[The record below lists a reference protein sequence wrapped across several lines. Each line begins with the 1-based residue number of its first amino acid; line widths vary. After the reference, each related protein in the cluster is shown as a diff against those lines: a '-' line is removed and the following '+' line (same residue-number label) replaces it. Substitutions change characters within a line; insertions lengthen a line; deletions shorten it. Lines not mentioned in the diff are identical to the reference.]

1 MTHFKSGE
9 WNVVCDICKFKFKS
23 SKLKLNWRGQMV
35 CEDDWEPRN
44 IQDFIKVRAES
55 GSPPW
60 SRPRGEDV
68 FINYCNIVNSQ
79 GIAGIGL
86 SGCMV
91 AGKIATG
98 NLT

>member
-1 MTHFKSGE
+1 MTGTRFKSGE

-23 SKLKLNWRGQMV
+23 NELKLNWRGQMV
-35 CEDDWEPRN
+35 CKDDWEARN

-68 FINYCNIVNSQ
+68 FINVTYICTPETNKALVGQ
-79 GIAGIGL
+79 GTV
-86 SGCMV
+86 GCMV
-91 AGKIATG
+91 AGKA
-98 NLT
+98 